1 MTSRTGVNISAFKAF
16 QRNWDMSANRS
27 ILQTARTLRRRHK
40 IFSPRPGGG
49 GSRVRFLRGPWG
61 GEAQTGRGPRQDMI
75 LVADREFGEEVRARF
90 KVGRKQQPPTDRERD
105 IVAAARVQAP
115 SQAPTKP

>member
-1 MTSRTGVNISAFKAF
+1 
-16 QRNWDMSANRS
+16 
-27 ILQTARTLRRRHK
+27 
-40 IFSPRPGGG
+40 
-49 GSRVRFLRGPWG
+49 
-61 GEAQTGRGPRQDMI
+61 MI

-90 KVGRKQQPPTDRERD
+90 NVGRKQQPPTDRERD